1 MVATSSTRL
10 RKNKN
15 PRTKRKSNQTIEAAQ
30 GRFNR
35 LLTAE
40 DYKKVFLNLVIFRFI
55 GIFVSKMIPKYCFS
69 MKKLYDKY
77 TIYEYS
83 DKGIVEEICKR
94 VKSLR
99 LSCCFSQQEF
109 ADKAGVSIVTIKR
122 IESCKVNDIALSTLL
137 KILRISGTL
146 EGVVGLVPE
155 LPDSPFLINE
165 KTGKRV
171 QRFSSK
177 RKTV

>member
-1 MVATSSTRL
+1 
-10 RKNKN
+10 
-15 PRTKRKSNQTIEAAQ
+15 
-30 GRFNR
+30 
-35 LLTAE
+35 
-40 DYKKVFLNLVIFRFI
+40 
-55 GIFVSKMIPKYCFS
+55 
-69 MKKLYDKY
+69 MKKLYDTY
-77 TIYEYS
+77 TIYEFS
-83 DKGIVEEICKR
+83 DESIVKEICKR
-94 VKSLR
+94 VKAIR

-165 KTGKRV
+165 KTGKRIHIYG
-171 QRFSSK
+171 
-177 RKTV
+177 

>member
-1 MVATSSTRL
+1 
-10 RKNKN
+10 
-15 PRTKRKSNQTIEAAQ
+15 
-30 GRFNR
+30 
-35 LLTAE
+35 
-40 DYKKVFLNLVIFRFI
+40 
-55 GIFVSKMIPKYCFS
+55 
-69 MKKLYDKY
+69 MKKLYDTY
-77 TIYEYS
+77 TIYEFS
-83 DKGIVEEICKR
+83 DESIVKEICKR
-94 VKSLR
+94 VKAIR

-165 KTGKRV
+165 KTGKRI
-171 QRFSSK
+171 QRINSK
-177 RKTV
+177 RKMACKYSINSLVVDNVCS

>member
-1 MVATSSTRL
+1 
-10 RKNKN
+10 
-15 PRTKRKSNQTIEAAQ
+15 
-30 GRFNR
+30 
-35 LLTAE
+35 
-40 DYKKVFLNLVIFRFI
+40 
-55 GIFVSKMIPKYCFS
+55 

-83 DKGIVEEICKR
+83 DEGIVKEICKR

-109 ADKAGVSIVTIKR
+109 ADKAGLSIVTIKR
-122 IESCKVNDIALSTLL
+122 IESCKVSDIALSTLL
-137 KILRISGTL
+137 KILRISRTL
-146 EGVVGLVPE
+146 EGVADLVPE

-171 QRFSSK
+171 QRFNSK
-177 RKTV
+177 RKMV

>member
-1 MVATSSTRL
+1 MPV
-10 RKNKN
+10 N
-15 PRTKRKSNQTIEAAQ
+15 
-30 GRFNR
+30 
-35 LLTAE
+35 LLH
-40 DYKKVFLNLVIFRFI
+40 FRFI
-55 GIFVSKMIPKYCFS
+55 DIFVSKMILKYIPS
-69 MKKLYDKY
+69 MKKLYDIY
-77 TIYEYS
+77 TIYEFS
-83 DKGIVEEICKR
+83 DESIVKEICKR
-94 VKSLR
+94 VKAIR

-165 KTGKRV
+165 KTGKRI
-171 QRFSSK
+171 QRINSK
-177 RKTV
+177 RKMA